1 MEKSEENN
9 QFHLTN
15 QDIFTPAGS
24 ISQGMLQLIRRELIG
39 DHPSTAD
46 IKTIIM
52 TLNHIIVAKI
62 VIYRLTTIPSHETT
76 YQGGSQTES
85 KEKAIIAILRVIIV
99 IPVII
104 IIIMIIITI
113 LTVFVITMTL
123 IILVIITAI
132 VM

>member
-15 QDIFTPAGS
+15 QDILTPAGS
-24 ISQGMLQLIRRELIG
+24 ISQGVLHLIRRGWTG

-46 IKTIIM
+46 IKTIIK

-62 VIYRLTTIPSHETT
+62 VIDRLTTIPSYETT
-76 YQGGSQTES
+76 HQGGSQTES

-104 IIIMIIITI
+104 IIIMIIIT
-113 LTVFVITMTL
+113 MTL
-123 IILVIITAI
+123 IILVIITI
-132 VM
+132 IM